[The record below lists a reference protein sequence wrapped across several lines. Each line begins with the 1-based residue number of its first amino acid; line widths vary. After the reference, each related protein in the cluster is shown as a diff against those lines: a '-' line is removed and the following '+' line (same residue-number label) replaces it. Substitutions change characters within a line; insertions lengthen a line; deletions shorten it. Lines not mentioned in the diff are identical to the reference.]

1 MGVTSGAIDFVPGHR
16 VLRVGTLVAVIGL
29 RFIGGVLLGRLLV
42 LIGGLLVLIGRALEP
57 LPSFRR
63 NAAALTRNGAMQ

>member
-42 LIGGLLVLIGRALEP
+42 LIGGALEP